1 MGRCDYDVLITGADA
16 TVHLAGPSEADVRK
30 QLTLEEEEEF
40 RRSKVPI
47 PERGTCIKYL
57 HTALDLEEAQ

>member
-1 MGRCDYDVLITGADA
+1 MICDTPITNTDAAGR
-16 TVHLAGPSEADVRK
+16 LAGPSEADIWK

-47 PERGTCIKYL
+47 PKQGIRIRYL
-57 HTALDLEEAQ
+57 HTTLDLEEAQ

>member
-1 MGRCDYDVLITGADA
+1 MIRDTPITNADA
-16 TVHLAGPSEADVRK
+16 AGRLAGPSEADIRK

-47 PERGTCIKYL
+47 PEQGTRIRYL
-57 HTALDLEEAQ
+57 RTALDLEEAQ